1 MVLNLKNKEFNF
13 VKKYSNS
20 ERIAILFFLCYYLL
34 VEIYILNLLI
44 MLESIQIGKMA
55 PNFVTIG
62 VYKNRLGKIR
72 LSDYHGK
79 KYIILIFYPANFTS
93 VSSTELIQLSDRIA
107 EFRKL
112 STEILAISVDS
123 PFSHLHYLLSK
134 RSQGGVE
141 QLNYPLISDL
151 NQTIT
156 KKYQLLSDDGLAF
169 PGLFIIDK
177 EGIIQ
182 YYTVN
187 NLLCGRSINELL
199 RILQSIQYIKENPGQ
214 ACPVDWKYGNN
225 ILYSHP
231 LKSKVYF
238 KTLYSNKKN

>member
-1 MVLNLKNKEFNF
+1 
-13 VKKYSNS
+13 
-20 ERIAILFFLCYYLL
+20 
-34 VEIYILNLLI
+34 
-44 MLESIQIGKMA
+44 MLESIQIGKVA
-55 PNFVTIG
+55 PNFVAIG

-79 KYIILIFYPANFTS
+79 KYVILFFYPANFTS
-93 VSSTELIQLSDRIA
+93 VSPTELIQLSDRIS

-112 STEILAISVDS
+112 STQILAISIDS

-134 RSQGGVE
+134 RGQGGLG

-151 NQTIT
+151 NQNISNNYKLLT
-156 KKYQLLSDDGLAF
+156 KDGFAL
-169 PGLFIIDK
+169 PGIFIIDK

-199 RILQSIQYIKENPGQ
+199 RILQSIQYIKENPGH
-214 ACPVDWKYGNN
+214 ACPVDWKSGDK

-238 KTLYSNKKN
+238 KTLYSHKKN

>member
-1 MVLNLKNKEFNF
+1 M
-13 VKKYSNS
+13 
-20 ERIAILFFLCYYLL
+20 
-34 VEIYILNLLI
+34 VEI
-44 MLESIQIGKMA
+44 IQIGKIA

-62 VYKNRLGKIR
+62 VYSNRLGKVR

-79 KYIILIFYPANFTS
+79 KYVILIFYPANFTAI
-93 VSSTELIQLSDRIA
+93 SSTELIEISERIS

-112 STEILAISVDS
+112 STQVLAVSVDS

-134 RSQGGVE
+134 RSQGGLG
-141 QLNYPLISDL
+141 QLNFPLVSDL
-151 NQTIT
+151 NQKIAQ
-156 KKYQLLSDDGLAF
+156 KYRLLTNDGFAS
-169 PGLFIIDK
+169 PGVFIIDK

-199 RILQSIQYIKENPGQ
+199 RILKSIQYIKENPGQ
-214 ACPVDWKYGNN
+214 ACPADWKYGDK

-238 KTLYSNKKN
+238 QTLYSNKNN

>member
-1 MVLNLKNKEFNF
+1 MV
-13 VKKYSNS
+13 
-20 ERIAILFFLCYYLL
+20 
-34 VEIYILNLLI
+34 
-44 MLESIQIGKMA
+44 ESLQIGKVA
-55 PNFVTIG
+55 PNFITIG

-79 KYIILIFYPANFTS
+79 KYVILIFYPANFTS
-93 VSSTELIQLSDRIA
+93 ISATELINLSDRIS

-112 STEILAISVDS
+112 STQVLAVSVDS
-123 PFSHLHYLLSK
+123 PFSHIHYLLSK
-134 RSQGGVE
+134 RSQGGLGP
-141 QLNYPLISDL
+141 LNYPLISDL

-156 KKYQLLSDDGLAF
+156 SKYRLLTSDGLAL
-169 PGLFIIDK
+169 PGVFIIDK

-187 NLLCGRSINELL
+187 NLLCGRSVNELL

-214 ACPVDWKYGNN
+214 VCPVDWKFGDK

-231 LKSKVYF
+231 LKSKIYF
-238 KTLYSNKKN
+238 KTLYSHKTN

>member
-1 MVLNLKNKEFNF
+1 
-13 VKKYSNS
+13 
-20 ERIAILFFLCYYLL
+20 
-34 VEIYILNLLI
+34 
-44 MLESIQIGKMA
+44 MLDFTQIGTMA
-55 PNFVTIG
+55 PNFLTIG

-72 LSDYHGK
+72 LSDYYGK
-79 KYIILIFYPANFTS
+79 KYVILIFYPANYTS
-93 VSSTELIQLSDRIA
+93 VAPTELINLSDRIS

-112 STEILAISVDS
+112 STQLLGVSVDS
-123 PFSHLHYLLSK
+123 PFSHLHYLLLK
-134 RSQGGVE
+134 RSEGGLNN
-141 QLNYPLISDL
+141 LNYPLVSDL
-151 NQTIT
+151 NHSISR
-156 KKYQLLSDDGLAF
+156 KYKMLTNEGFSV

-199 RILQSIQYIKENPGQ
+199 RILKSIQYIKENPGK
-214 ACPVDWKYGNN
+214 ACPVDWKYGDK

>member
-1 MVLNLKNKEFNF
+1 MTD
-13 VKKYSNS
+13 YP
-20 ERIAILFFLCYYLL
+20 
-34 VEIYILNLLI
+34 
-44 MLESIQIGKMA
+44 QIGKMA
-55 PNFVTIG
+55 PNFLTVG

-79 KYIILIFYPANFTS
+79 KYVILVFYPANFTS
-93 VSSTELIQLSDRIA
+93 VAPTELLELSDRIS
-107 EFRKL
+107 EFRQL
-112 STEILAISVDS
+112 STQILAISVDS
-123 PFSHLHYLLSK
+123 PFSHLHSLLLK
-134 RSQGGVE
+134 RNQGGLAE
-141 QLNYPLISDL
+141 LNYPLVSDL

-156 KKYQLLSDDGLAF
+156 KKYKLLTNDGLSL

-177 EGIIQ
+177 QGIIQ

-199 RILQSIQYIKENPGQ
+199 RILKSLQYIKANPGQ
-214 ACPVDWKYGNN
+214 VCPVDWNYGDT

-238 KTLYSNKKN
+238 KTVYSNK

>member
-1 MVLNLKNKEFNF
+1 
-13 VKKYSNS
+13 
-20 ERIAILFFLCYYLL
+20 
-34 VEIYILNLLI
+34 
-44 MLESIQIGKMA
+44 MLDSPQIGKMA
-55 PNFVTIG
+55 PNFLTIG

-79 KYIILIFYPANFTS
+79 KYVILIFYPANFTS
-93 VSSTELIQLSDRIA
+93 VSPTELIRFSDRIS
-107 EFRKL
+107 EFRRL
-112 STEILAISVDS
+112 STQILAISVDS

-134 RSQGGVE
+134 RSQGGLDK
-141 QLNYPLISDL
+141 LNYPLISDL
-151 NQTIT
+151 NHIVSI
-156 KKYQLLSDDGLAF
+156 KYKVLTNDGLSL

-182 YYTVN
+182 YYTIN
-187 NLLCGRSINELL
+187 NLLCGRSVNEVL

-214 ACPVDWKYGNN
+214 ACPVDWKHGDQ

-238 KTLYSNKKN
+238 KTLYSQKKN